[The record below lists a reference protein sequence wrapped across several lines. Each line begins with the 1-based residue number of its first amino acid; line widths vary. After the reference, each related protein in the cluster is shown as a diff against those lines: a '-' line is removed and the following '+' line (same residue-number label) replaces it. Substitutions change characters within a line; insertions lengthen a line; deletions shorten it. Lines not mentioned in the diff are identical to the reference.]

1 MHVVTYAITQ
11 LVHIIVVVEVDISY
25 RKTRGTVQV
34 CTTIYLYPSYLFCN

>member
-11 LVHIIVVVEVDISY
+11 LVHIIVVVEEDISY

>member
-11 LVHIIVVVEVDISY
+11 LVHIIVVVEEDISC

-34 CTTIYLYPSYLFCN
+34 CASMYQFINTSIL